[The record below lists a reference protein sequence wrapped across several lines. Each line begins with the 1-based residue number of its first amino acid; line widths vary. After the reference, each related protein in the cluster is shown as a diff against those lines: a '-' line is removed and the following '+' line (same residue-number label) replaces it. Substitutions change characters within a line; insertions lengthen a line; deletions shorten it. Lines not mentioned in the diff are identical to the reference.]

1 MFNHLSCIIILDNH
15 LNKEYNDNKVVRL
28 KNGDSVYITMFI
40 DVHHIFVRKVEDEDE
55 SFQNFIANVNSY
67 CSSGIS

>member
-1 MFNHLSCIIILDNH
+1 MDKKC
-15 LNKEYNDNKVVRL
+15 NDKTVVGL

-55 SFQNFIANVNSY
+55 HFQNFIANVDSY
-67 CSSGIS
+67 CSSGDG